1 MNIEDLDGDRMKFN
15 PKDDDFMDNMLKAI
29 PQLKHYKTMPLKRS
43 EVFKYVAF
51 MYDPMSPVVESM
63 DDYWARKFEAAET
76 AGFACDKGGKF
87 NKNVENMILGK
98 CDGVN
103 DVIIA
108 YVCHLGRP
116 KWNQL
121 VFFHE
126 TMCNFTKRSIEGEKT
141 SSRDVDTVGSLHDKI
156 RMATDGLLMSHGET
170 DEFLD
175 RFYYRL
181 EKARLSIRPED
192 YAKRI
197 TEGDDLQED
206 GAYGEDYQPVEMKFI
221 GENEPISKKRTKGGK
236 SGERK

>member
-1 MNIEDLDGDRMKFN
+1 MNIQDVDCDRMKFN
-15 PKDDDFMDNMLKAI
+15 PKEDDFMEKVQKAI
-29 PQLKHYKTMPLKRS
+29 PELKRYKTMPLKRS
-43 EVFKYVAF
+43 EVFKYIAF

-76 AGFACDKGGKF
+76 AGFACDEEGRFDTK
-87 NKNVENMILGK
+87 VQNMILGK
-98 CDGVN
+98 CEGVN
-103 DVIIA
+103 DVIVSFVS
-108 YVCHLGRP
+108 YLGKP

-126 TMCNFTKRSIEGEKT
+126 TMCNYTKRSIEGEKLV
-141 SSRDVDTVGSLHDKI
+141 SKDVSTVDSLFDRI
-156 RMATDGLLMSHGET
+156 RKTTDSMMMSHGET
-170 DEFLD
+170 EEFLD

-206 GAYGEDYQPVEMKFI
+206 SPYGEDYQPKEMKFV
-221 GENEPISKKRTKGGK
+221 GENVPASKKRTKGGK
-236 SGERK
+236 GGKRG